1 MTNKNPK
8 IKEKKT
14 LKLNN
19 KRTRKNYLDLDVH
32 FFKVINTEE
41 KAYWLGYLAADG
53 NIILINNS
61 NNKHE

>member
-8 IKEKKT
+8 IKEKKRKEKKR

-41 KAYWLGYLAADG
+41 K
-53 NIILINNS
+53 LIG
-61 NNKHE
+61 